1 MAAQSALTDRCASDA
16 PTETFKAR
24 FSAMPPTAA
33 VSGLPGRA
41 SPPARRAVE
50 LRHPLPE
57 PGLPAVPR
65 PQPRHE
71 RLVRL
76 DPAALADPGLQP
88 PALEQVPRRVPVL
101 RRLRALE
108 RVLDHRPPQQ

>member
-1 MAAQSALTDRCASDA
+1 MAAQSALTDCCASDSS
-16 PTETFKAR
+16 TETFKAR

-50 LRHPLPE
+50 LRHPLPD
-57 PGLPAVPR
+57 PPLPAAPR

-76 DPAALADPGLQP
+76 RPAALADPGLRAP
-88 PALEQVPRRVPVL
+88 DAFTVRRAPIVPASAEG
-101 RRLRALE
+101 
-108 RVLDHRPPQQ
+108 

>member
-1 MAAQSALTDRCASDA
+1 MDCCASDSS
-16 PTETFKAR
+16 TETFKAR
-24 FSAMPPTAA
+24 LSAMPPTAA
-33 VSGLPGRA
+33 VSGLSGRA

-50 LRHPLPE
+50 LRHALPE
-57 PGLPAVPR
+57 PPLAAVPR

-76 DPAALADPGLQP
+76 HPVALADPGLQP
-88 PALEQVPRRVPVL
+88 PALEQVPRRVPVP

-108 RVLDHRPPQQ
+108 RVLDH